1 MGAQG
6 NGEGAKPGFVF
17 DAGALIGFERGSEM
31 MSVLVAEAEELGDD
45 IVIPASA
52 LAQVWR
58 GGPKAARLA
67 RLIDGS
73 GVDALDEARARE
85 VGRRL
90 GARGGKDIADAH
102 VVCCAAGLNAAIVTS
117 DPDDTEALIGP
128 GEDLELIR
136 A

>member
-6 NGEGAKPGFVF
+6 NGEGAEPGFVF

-31 MSVLVAEAEELGDD
+31 MSVLVAEAEAVGDD

-67 RLIDGS
+67 RLIDGFE
-73 GVDALDEARARE
+73 VDALDETRARE
-85 VGRRL
+85 VGQRL
-90 GARGGKDIADAH
+90 GARGGRDVVDAH
-102 VVCCAAGLNAAIVTS
+102 VVCCAAELDAAIVTS
-117 DPDDTEALIGP
+117 DLEDTEALIGP
-128 GEDLELIR
+128 SEAINLIR
-136 A
+136 V

>member
-6 NGEGAKPGFVF
+6 NGEGAESKFVF

-31 MSVLVAEAEELGDD
+31 MSVLLAEAEAVGDE

-73 GVDALDEARARE
+73 DVDALDEGRARE

-90 GARGGKDIADAH
+90 GARGGRDIADAH
-102 VVCCAAGLNAAIVTS
+102 VVCCAVEHHATILTS
-117 DPDDTEALIGP
+117 DLDDTEALIGP
-128 GEDLELIR
+128 GEDVELIR
-136 A
+136 V